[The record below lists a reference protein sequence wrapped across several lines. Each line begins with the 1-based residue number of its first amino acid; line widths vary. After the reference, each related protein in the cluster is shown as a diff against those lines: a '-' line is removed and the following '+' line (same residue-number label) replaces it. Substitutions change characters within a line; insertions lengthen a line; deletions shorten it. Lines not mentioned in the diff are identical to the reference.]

1 VDVTAS
7 FALKSFALSYSAGT
21 GGSLSGNTNQTVQYG
36 QDGSAVEAVPDTGYD
51 FVEWSDGSTDNP
63 RTDTNVTA
71 NIDVTASF
79 ALKSFALS
87 YSAGTGGSLSGDTNQ
102 TVQYGQ
108 DGSAVEAV
116 PATGYHFVGW
126 SDGSTDNPRTD
137 TNVTANVD
145 VTASFALDEYTLT
158 VNTTGNGSVDTN
170 PDQATYHYGDVAAL
184 TATADPG
191 WTFTGWSGDLGGTD
205 NPANLVMDAN
215 KTVTATF
222 TADEYTLTVNVV
234 GDGSVGKD
242 PDQTTYL
249 YNDVAALTAT
259 ADPGWA
265 FAGWSGDLGGTDNP
279 ANLVMDGNKTVT
291 ATFTVEEYSLTMNVV
306 GDGAVSKDPDQVTY
320 LYGDVVELTATANL
334 GSGFVGWSGDLDGTD
349 NPANLVMDGNK
360 TVTAHFALD
369 SITLKYAAGA
379 GGSLSG
385 ITEQTVQYGQSGSA
399 VMAIPDTGYHFV
411 EWSDGSTDNPRTDTN
426 VTANVDVTASFALN
440 SFTLN
445 YSAGARGSLS
455 GDTEQTVLYGQ
466 DGSAVTA
473 VPDTGH
479 HFVEWSD
486 GSTDNPRTDTN
497 VTANIDVTASFAL
510 NEHIL
515 TVNTAG
521 DGSVDVDPDEATYLY
536 GDVVELTATADP
548 GWTFAGWSG
557 DLSGTDNPANLV
569 MDGNKTVTATFTAV
583 APVTCY
589 ALTLTHTGQGSDP
602 VASPANSEG
611 CAAGQYVAGEAIS
624 LSGAVPAGGWQIG
637 GWTGTSNNASTAA
650 ANSLTMPAGAH
661 TAGVTYTETT
671 EPTEDDLFI
680 YVPVILR

>member
-1 VDVTAS
+1 
-7 FALKSFALSYSAGT
+7 
-21 GGSLSGNTNQTVQYG
+21 
-36 QDGSAVEAVPDTGYD
+36 
-51 FVEWSDGSTDNP
+51 
-63 RTDTNVTA
+63 
-71 NIDVTASF
+71 
-79 ALKSFALS
+79 
-87 YSAGTGGSLSGDTNQ
+87 
-102 TVQYGQ
+102 
-108 DGSAVEAV
+108 
-116 PATGYHFVGW
+116 
-126 SDGSTDNPRTD
+126 
-137 TNVTANVD
+137 
-145 VTASFALDEYTLT
+145 
-158 VNTTGNGSVDTN
+158 
-170 PDQATYHYGDVAAL
+170 
-184 TATADPG
+184 
-191 WTFTGWSGDLGGTD
+191 
-205 NPANLVMDAN
+205 
-215 KTVTATF
+215 
-222 TADEYTLTVNVV
+222 
-234 GDGSVGKD
+234 
-242 PDQTTYL
+242 
-249 YNDVAALTAT
+249 
-259 ADPGWA
+259 
-265 FAGWSGDLGGTDNP
+265 
-279 ANLVMDGNKTVT
+279 MDGNKTVT